1 MPLYPITF
9 SIAESKL
16 VKSIPKK
23 ERMISNLIPG
33 ELSTYIYT
41 TEEEYYTQYKESYFA
56 LTTKKAGWDCMRHY
70 EILACGCI
78 PYFPDIELCPPYTMA
93 LLPKHMIKEGNS
105 LYMSYKNKEIDED
118 FTSKYMNLSSRMLD
132 YTYTNLTTK
141 KMAEYILTMSRNT
154 GAKTILYLSGKLEPD
169 YLRCLTLQ
177 GFKELMG
184 SSCHDYPKVE
194 HIYTNAKI
202 NYSSKYGTG
211 FSYTNLVDQSLH
223 DTNLDL
229 SVEED
234 IRNKKYDIIIYGSYH
249 RGMPFYDLVMN
260 VYKAEEVILLCGED
274 EHDCTFSIFAERG
287 HHVFVRELQV

>member
-1 MPLYPITF
+1 
-9 SIAESKL
+9 
-16 VKSIPKK
+16 
-23 ERMISNLIPG
+23 
-33 ELSTYIYT
+33 
-41 TEEEYYTQYKESYFA
+41 
-56 LTTKKAGWDCMRHY
+56 MRHY